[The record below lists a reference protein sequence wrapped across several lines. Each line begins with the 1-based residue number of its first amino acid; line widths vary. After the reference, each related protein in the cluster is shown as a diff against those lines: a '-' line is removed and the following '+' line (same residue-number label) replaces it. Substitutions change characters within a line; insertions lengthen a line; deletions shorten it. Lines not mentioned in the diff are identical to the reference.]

1 MPNRSNSALERFLP
15 EQRLFLKTQTKTRV
29 IHLRPM
35 TQLGLLGGT
44 AILVGWAIVSG
55 ALLAYDRIG
64 GGTQSQTEQAQ
75 TTYEARLEALADERD
90 ARAAEAQEA
99 QLRFAV
105 ALDQVS
111 KYQADLLTAQQ
122 EKHELEAGLDAM
134 QQKLGTAM
142 AALPQAGPAGVQ
154 EKELALTALNDQLR
168 VTAEARDAAA
178 MEARVAQAEAAAAK
192 AEQEQLIARND
203 ELFTQIEDAVTA
215 SVVPFEDMFGK
226 LGLDTDEL
234 LASIDEGYAGQ
245 GGPLTPAAVSTS
257 GNAAIS
263 ETEARA
269 GDIIVSLDQVNRY
282 RIASDKLPLSMPVK
296 SAFRYTSGFGARWGR
311 AHQGVDLAGPVGTP
325 IMATGDGV
333 VTFAGRQSGYGNL
346 IKIEHALGTETRYG
360 HLSKINVK
368 VGQKVSRGSLI
379 GAMGNTGR
387 STGPHLHYEVRV
399 NGKAVNP
406 MSFIKAAQNVF

>member
-1 MPNRSNSALERFLP
+1 MPDRSNSALERFLP
-15 EQRLFLKTQTKTRV
+15 EQRLFLKSKDSTRV

-35 TQLGLLGGT
+35 TQLGLMGGT

-64 GGTQSQTEQAQ
+64 GGTQSQAEQAQ

-90 ARAAEAQEA
+90 ARSAEAKEA

-105 ALDQVS
+105 ALDQVA

-122 EKHELEAGLDAM
+122 EKRELEAGLDAV

-142 AALPQAGPAGVQ
+142 EALPQSGQAGVQ
-154 EKELALTALNDQLR
+154 EKDLALTALNDQLR
-168 VTAEARDAAA
+168 ATAEARDAAA
-178 MEARVAQAEAAAAK
+178 DAARIAKAEAAAAK
-192 AEQEQLIARND
+192 AEQEQLLARND
-203 ELFTQIEDAVTA
+203 ALFTQIEDAVTA
-215 SVVPFEDMFGK
+215 SVVPFEDMFDK
-226 LGLDTDEL
+226 IGLDTDEL
-234 LASIDEGYAGQ
+234 LASIDEGYSGQ
-245 GGPLTPAAVSTS
+245 GGPLTPATVSTS

-269 GDIIVSLDQVNRY
+269 SEIIVSLDQVNRY
-282 RIASDKLPLSMPVK
+282 RIASDKLPLAMPVQ
-296 SAFRYTSGFGARWGR
+296 SAYRYTSGFGPRGGR
-311 AHQGVDLAGPVGTP
+311 THQGVDLAGPVGTP
-325 IMATGDGV
+325 VLAPGDGV
-333 VTFAGRQSGYGNL
+333 VVFAGRQNGYGNL
-346 IKIEHALGTETRYG
+346 IKIEHALGTETRYA
-360 HLSKINVK
+360 HLSKIRVK

-379 GAMGNTGR
+379 GDMGNTGR

>member
-1 MPNRSNSALERFLP
+1 MP
-15 EQRLFLKTQTKTRV
+15 EQRLFLKTQAKTRV

-168 VTAEARDAAA
+168 ATAEARDVAA

-192 AEQEQLIARND
+192 A
-203 ELFTQIEDAVTA
+203 
-215 SVVPFEDMFGK
+215 
-226 LGLDTDEL
+226 
-234 LASIDEGYAGQ
+234 
-245 GGPLTPAAVSTS
+245 
-257 GNAAIS
+257 
-263 ETEARA
+263 
-269 GDIIVSLDQVNRY
+269 
-282 RIASDKLPLSMPVK
+282 
-296 SAFRYTSGFGARWGR
+296 
-311 AHQGVDLAGPVGTP
+311 
-325 IMATGDGV
+325 
-333 VTFAGRQSGYGNL
+333 
-346 IKIEHALGTETRYG
+346 
-360 HLSKINVK
+360 
-368 VGQKVSRGSLI
+368 
-379 GAMGNTGR
+379 
-387 STGPHLHYEVRV
+387 
-399 NGKAVNP
+399 
-406 MSFIKAAQNVF
+406 

>member
-15 EQRLFLKTQTKTRV
+15 EQRLFLKTQAKTRV

-64 GGTQSQTEQAQ
+64 GGTQSQAEQAQ

-90 ARAAEAQEA
+90 ARAAEAKEA

-105 ALDQVS
+105 ALDQVA

-122 EKHELEAGLDAM
+122 EKRELEAGLDAV

-142 AALPQAGPAGVQ
+142 EALPQSGQAGVQ
-154 EKELALTALNDQLR
+154 EKDLALTALNDQLR
-168 VTAEARDAAA
+168 ATAEARDAAA
-178 MEARVAQAEAAAAK
+178 DAARIAKAEAAAAK
-192 AEQEQLIARND
+192 AEQEQLLARND
-203 ELFTQIEDAVTA
+203 ALFTQIEDAVTA
-215 SVVPFEDMFGK
+215 SVVPFEDMFDK
-226 LGLDTDEL
+226 IGLDTDEL
-234 LASIDEGYAGQ
+234 LASIDEGYSGQ
-245 GGPLTPAAVSTS
+245 GGPLTPATVSTS

-269 GDIIVSLDQVNRY
+269 SEIIVSLDQVNRY
-282 RIASDKLPLSMPVK
+282 RIASDKLPLAMPVQ
-296 SAFRYTSGFGARWGR
+296 SAYRYTSGFGPRGGR
-311 AHQGVDLAGPVGTP
+311 THQGVDLAGPVGTP
-325 IMATGDGV
+325 VLAPGDGV
-333 VTFAGRQSGYGNL
+333 VVFAGRQNGYGNL
-346 IKIEHALGTETRYG
+346 IKIEHALGTETRYA
-360 HLSKINVK
+360 HLSKIRVK

-379 GAMGNTGR
+379 GDMGNTGR